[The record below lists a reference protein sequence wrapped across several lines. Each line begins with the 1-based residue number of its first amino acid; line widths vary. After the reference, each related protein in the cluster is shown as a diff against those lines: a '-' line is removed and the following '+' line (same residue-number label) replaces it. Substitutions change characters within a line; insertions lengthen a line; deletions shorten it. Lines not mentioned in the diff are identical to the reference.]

1 MRVEPLTVLIADSGA
16 DVADA
21 RRLLREMVAVAA
33 ESGAGSGHRGV
44 SQEEPG
50 RRTWAVFGELVDRDG
65 LDDNARA
72 LAHDGLGR
80 QAVRV
85 AVDKIIAVGTT
96 RIVRA
101 LHQGAVMEGS
111 WGDEAAFV
119 ATPAEAIEHM
129 RSEPGYAP
137 GSGDVAIVAGP
148 DELGP
153 ALVDYWRDEVGLQ
166 VRIVEL

>member
-1 MRVEPLTVLIADSGA
+1 MSGEPLNVLIAEPGA
-16 DVADA
+16 DVGAA
-21 RRLLREMVAVAA
+21 KRLVREMVAVAA
-33 ESGAGSGHRGV
+33 ESGAGSGHRAA
-44 SQEEPG
+44 SQAETG
-50 RRTWAVFGELVDRDG
+50 RRTWAVFGELADGDG

-119 ATPAEAIEHM
+119 ATPAAAIDHM
-129 RSEPGYAP
+129 RTEPGYTP
-137 GSGDVAIVAGP
+137 GPGDVVVIAGP
-148 DELGP
+148 ADLAP
-153 ALVDYWRDEVGLQ
+153 ALIDYWRDDVGLQ

>member
-1 MRVEPLTVLIADSGA
+1 MTVEPLHVLIADSGS
-16 DVADA
+16 DVADVK
-21 RRLLREMVAVAA
+21 RLLREMVSVAA
-33 ESGAGSGHRGV
+33 ETGAGSLHRG
-44 SQEEPG
+44 SGDGPS
-50 RRTWAVFGELVDRDG
+50 RRTWAVFGELPDREG

-72 LAHDGLGR
+72 VAHDGLGR

-85 AVDKIIAVGTT
+85 AVDKIIAVGET

-119 ATPAEAIEHM
+119 ATPADAVEHM
-129 RSEPGYAP
+129 RTEPDDAP
-137 GSGDVAIVAGP
+137 GPGDVAVVAGP
-148 DELGP
+148 DGLAS
-153 ALVDYWRDEVGLQ
+153 ALLDYWRSSTGLQ

>member
-1 MRVEPLTVLIADSGA
+1 MDAQPLRVLIAEPGA

-21 RRLLREMVAVAA
+21 KRLLREMVAVAA
-33 ESGAGSGHRGV
+33 DTGAGSGHRGAAAAP
-44 SQEEPG
+44 E
-50 RRTWAVFGELVDRDG
+50 RRTFAVFGELADREG

-72 LAHDGLGR
+72 VAHDGLGR

-119 ATPAEAIEHM
+119 ATAAEAVEHM
-129 RSEPGYAP
+129 RTVSGYAP
-137 GSGDVAIVAGP
+137 GPGDVVVIAGP
-148 DELGP
+148 DDL
-153 ALVDYWRDEVGLQ
+153 ADTLLAHWRASGLD
-166 VRIVEL
+166 VATVTP